1 MKVVIVGCGR
11 VGALA
16 AEHYDRA
23 GHRVVVVDISTR
35 SFDRLPDGFRGTA
48 VRGNGTD
55 EDVLRRAGV
64 VNADVFLALTEGDNR
79 NVMAAQIALE
89 HLGAARVVAKVND
102 PVRAEA
108 YAALGLP
115 VLCRT
120 SILVDSLLGFLG
132 ERVEPRPGVIA
143 PTGGHPDPDGQ
154 HAATAGPG
162 SGTASGD
169 GAAPATGREG

>member
-1 MKVVIVGCGR
+1 
-11 VGALA
+11 
-16 AEHYDRA
+16 
-23 GHRVVVVDISTR
+23 
-35 SFDRLPDGFRGTA
+35 
-48 VRGNGTD
+48 
-55 EDVLRRAGV
+55 
-64 VNADVFLALTEGDNR
+64 
-79 NVMAAQIALE
+79 MAAQIALE